1 MINRIVKNYI
11 TTIIGAAIIG
21 ATIYLV
27 YNDKTTVTES
37 TILITLGG
45 GLIVSKDTLFKSN
58 DTSNGSDESN

>member
-1 MINRIVKNYI
+1 MINRIIKNYI

-27 YNDKTTVTES
+27 NDDKTTVTES

-45 GLIVSKDTLFKSN
+45 GLIVSKDTLLGK
-58 DTSNGSDESN
+58 DVKGGSDEQN

>member
-58 DTSNGSDESN
+58 DTSKGSDESN

>member
-11 TTIIGAAIIG
+11 TTIIGVAIIG

-58 DTSNGSDESN
+58 DASNGSDESN

>member
-1 MINRIVKNYI
+1 MINRIIKNYI
-11 TTIIGAAIIG
+11 TTIIGAVIIG

-45 GLIVSKDTLFKSN
+45 GLIVSKDTLFRSE
-58 DTSNGSDESN
+58 DTNNGSDEPK